1 MATCNIVNY
10 HNSQNT
16 YVAGRIFGSSVPDFD
31 PPVAV
36 LFLVL
41 DASLMTTAGF
51 SSSFLSSEI
60 LAAATRAEALVGL
73 ELEFRESAESS
84 VSSHFDFWDL

>member
-1 MATCNIVNY
+1 MT
-10 HNSQNT
+10 
-16 YVAGRIFGSSVPDFD
+16 GWIFGSSVPDFD

-41 DASLMTTAGF
+41 DDSLMATAGF